1 MNKALEQL
9 KSSVEEVCAFHRQDK
24 GVTPAAPGSSPFLCA
39 QSLDQYHA
47 AEDFYLKE
55 LTSYTKKQFF
65 NVCSMCGCFV
75 AHAFVYMYRLSHV
88 LSPHTKC
95 CAHSFF
101 RALCAC
107 KLQHCGNAELHE
119 IK

>member
-24 GVTPAAPGSSPFLCA
+24 GVAPAAPGSSPFLCA

-65 NVCSMCGCFV
+65 NV
-75 AHAFVYMYRLSHV
+75 
-88 LSPHTKC
+88 
-95 CAHSFF
+95 
-101 RALCAC
+101 
-107 KLQHCGNAELHE
+107 
-119 IK
+119 